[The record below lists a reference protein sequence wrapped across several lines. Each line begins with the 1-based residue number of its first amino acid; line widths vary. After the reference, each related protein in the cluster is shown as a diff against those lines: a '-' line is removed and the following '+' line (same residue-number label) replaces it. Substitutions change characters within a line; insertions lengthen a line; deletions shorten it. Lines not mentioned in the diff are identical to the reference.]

1 MTRQLGDIS
10 CWHINYKHLSSLA
23 DFPKAETGRLFFNR
37 TVKVCNGML
46 TPVVHFVFLFIS
58 PNVT

>member
-1 MTRQLGDIS
+1 MTHQLGDIS
-10 CWHINYKHLSSLA
+10 CWHINYKHLSSLV
-23 DFPKAETGRLFFNR
+23 DFPKTKTGRLFFNR
-37 TVKVCNGML
+37 TVKVCML